1 MQSALPVLGFSSP
14 NSTNWRLSSTA
25 ALLSAFREEN
35 PPITCKAGLD
45 IVQSVKNL
53 PAMQETWVQ
62 FLCQAD
68 HLEKETATFSSIP
81 AWKIQ
86 WTERPGR
93 LQSLGSQESDMTER
107 LSPQD
112 HLQLFSASLHSQRHP
127 QVQRPLLLSLFSC
140 QDVSAPFV
148 TWTVARQAPLSMR
161 FPKQE
166 YWSGV
171 TFPSPGVLPD
181 PGIEPTSVASV
192 GWFFTTEPPR
202 MLAASLGK
210 SQGWCWASQE
220 KMYQA
225 GVLCNEDGFSVTP

>member
-1 MQSALPVLGFSSP
+1 MQSLGGEDP
-14 NSTNWRLSSTA
+14 L
-25 ALLSAFREEN
+25 EEEMA
-35 PPITCKAGLD
+35 THSD
-45 IVQSVKNL
+45 IL
-53 PAMQETWVQ
+53 
-62 FLCQAD
+62 
-68 HLEKETATFSSIP
+68 
-81 AWKIQ
+81 AWKIP
-86 WTERPGR
+86 WTEKPHG
-93 LQSLGSQESDMTER
+93 LQPLGSQESDMTEQ

-192 GWFFTTEPPR
+192 G
-202 MLAASLGK
+202 
-210 SQGWCWASQE
+210 
-220 KMYQA
+220 
-225 GVLCNEDGFSVTP
+225 